1 MVVTAL
7 TSAVLGVDA
16 VAEATDELV
25 TAAELLESVVL
36 EVGGEITWL
45 DGLTTGAWDA
55 TGELALV
62 EDANSAL
69 VSTLTSPV
77 LEVEGTAMFCEVE
90 EPLGEATVF
99 EDTATKLEAKA
110 EDNPAW
116 LDELIACAA
125 EVVGETTV
133 RELDEV
139 L

>member
-55 TGELALV
+55 TEEL
-62 EDANSAL
+62 AL

-110 EDNPAW
+110 EGNPAW

>member
-25 TAAELLESVVL
+25 TAAELLESIVL
-36 EVGGEITWL
+36 EVGGEIIWL

-55 TGELALV
+55 TEEL
-62 EDANSAL
+62 AL

-90 EPLGEATVF
+90 EPLGEATAF

>member
-36 EVGGEITWL
+36 EVGGEIIWL
-45 DGLTTGAWDA
+45 DGLTTGAWDP

-62 EDANSAL
+62 EDASSAL

>member
-25 TAAELLESVVL
+25 TAAELLESIVL
-36 EVGGEITWL
+36 EVGGEIIWL

-55 TGELALV
+55 TEEL
-62 EDANSAL
+62 AL

>member
-36 EVGGEITWL
+36 EVGGEIIWL

-55 TGELALV
+55 TEEL
-62 EDANSAL
+62 AL

>member
-55 TGELALV
+55 TEEL
-62 EDANSAL
+62 AL

-90 EPLGEATVF
+90 EPLGEATAF

>member
-36 EVGGEITWL
+36 EVGGEIIWL

-55 TGELALV
+55 TEEL
-62 EDANSAL
+62 AL
-69 VSTLTSPV
+69 VSTLMSPV

-90 EPLGEATVF
+90 EPLGEATAF